1 MPNDGTDAWFLE
13 LIMRSKK
20 QYLNQIAPQA
30 AQKNINV
37 GILKTLEV
45 PLPSLDV
52 QLQIVDEVKAEQA
65 AVDHARDLAA
75 RMQGRIDA
83 AIGRVWGEMV

>member
-1 MPNDGTDAWFLE
+1 
-13 LIMRSKK
+13 MRSKK

-37 GILKTLEV
+37 GILKTLEM